1 MKGGLHTRRA
11 LTALRSTK
19 HSQRGSVATGG
30 RNNLGFTIIEVLIVL
45 AITGGLFISAA
56 TMISGR
62 TAKTQFE
69 QAVNQM
75 TGQIRQQINDVSSGF
90 YPNSNNFICAPNA
103 AGNAVAITAASTTDN
118 QGTNDGCI
126 FLGKTLYF
134 GKAAGTEPERYVSF
148 PVAALQRDTAGDEVT
163 SIAAAAPAVIYPVA
177 PNPNAPNGSQTTPL
191 QYGLTVSKMY
201 YNGNTANTIGAV
213 AFLSSLGQYN
223 GTDLVSG
230 SQQVSMIPIR
240 NTSIGR
246 TNIGTAASD
255 LNANLASSGT
265 TFTTT
270 PATEVAICFDSGT
283 TNQSGL
289 ITIGGGSGRQLSVTL
304 SIKGST
310 GC

>member
-11 LTALRSTK
+11 LTALRSNK
-19 HSQRGSVATGG
+19 HSQKGSVSTGDVK
-30 RNNLGFTIIEVLIVL
+30 NQGFTVVEVMIVL
-45 AITGGLFISAA
+45 AITGALFISAA

-69 QAVNQM
+69 QSINQM
-75 TGQIRQQINDVSSGF
+75 TGQIRQQINDVSSGY
-90 YPNSNNFICAPNA
+90 YPNSNNFVCEPNA
-103 AGNAVAITAASTTDN
+103 AKNAVTITAASTTDN
-118 QGTNDGCI
+118 QGTNTGCV

-134 GKAAGTEPERYVSF
+134 GKAAGTDPEQYVSF
-148 PVAALQRDTAGDEVT
+148 PMAALQRDAAGDEVT
-163 SIAAAAPAVIYPVA
+163 SIAAAAPAVIYPVT

-191 QYGLTVSKMY
+191 QYGLKVSKMY
-201 YNGNTANTIGAV
+201 YNGNASNSIGAV

-223 GTDLVSG
+223 GTELVSG

-240 NTSIGR
+240 NTSISR
-246 TNIGTAASD
+246 TSIGTAASD
-255 LNANLASSGT
+255 INANVVSSS
-265 TFTTT
+265 TFFAT

-289 ITIGGGSGRQLSVTL
+289 VTIGGGNGRQLSVTL
-304 SIKGST
+304 SIKGNA